1 MHQLK
6 INKKRGGF
14 FALLFISI
22 VNLWLIGFPVQTY
35 AEPNKISFDAQAV
48 LPDNQ
53 RSDVSYYDLKVQPGA
68 KQGLL
73 LKLKNTTAKQIRVKA
88 EANNAHTN
96 SNGALDYSKHNQ
108 KLLGDPTFEDLI
120 SEPQTVTLEP
130 NQEREV
136 TFQLTIPK
144 EGFTGTILGGFYCY
158 EDTQGQENESEGF
171 SLRNQFAYTIGVQLV
186 CSDEIINP
194 EFSLTKVKPGLQ
206 NGYLTVFATLENPVP
221 VLMSQLDMTATVTK
235 KGEKQVLREVK
246 KKVSFAPRSPFKLPI
261 SWENEPLKKGQY
273 QLSILLKAPSGKAWH
288 LEQSFAIKGEDEKLN
303 QEAVEVKKEE
313 NHYLVLYIV
322 LVSFLMIILGL
333 VWYIAKLRRDKR

>member
-6 INKKRGGF
+6 SRKRWEVF
-14 FALLFISI
+14 FPLFFIS
-22 VNLWLIGFPVQTY
+22 LFSLAMLGFSIRAS
-35 AEPNKISFDAQAV
+35 AESNKVSFDAQAV

-68 KQGLL
+68 TQQLT
-73 LKLKNTTAKQIRVKA
+73 LKLRNTSEKPIRVKV

-96 SNGALDYSKHNQ
+96 QNGALDYSKHQQ
-108 KLLGDPTFEDLI
+108 KLLGGPTFEELI
-120 SEPQTVTLEP
+120 SKPQTITLESG
-130 NQEREV
+130 QEREV
-136 TFQLTIPK
+136 SFQLTIPK
-144 EGFTGTILGGFYCY
+144 AGFTGTILGGFYCY
-158 EDTQGQENESEGF
+158 EDTKDQETKGDGF
-171 SLRNQFAYTIGVQLV
+171 SLENQFAYTIGVRLE
-186 CSDEIINP
+186 CSDETVAPDIR
-194 EFSLTKVKPGLQ
+194 LTKVKPGLQ

-221 VLMSQLDMTATVTK
+221 VVMSQLEMTATVTK

-273 QLSILLKAPSGKAWH
+273 QLSILLKASSGKAWH
-288 LEQSFAIKGEDEKLN
+288 LEKSFAIKGEDEKLN

-322 LVSFLMIILGL
+322 LVSFLIIILGL